1 MLESECVTGKMLNKK
16 FILSR
21 WVGAV
26 RDGAQRKIGKVE
38 DISAASMQQHNQQP
52 GSFDNF

>member
-1 MLESECVTGKMLNKK
+1 MLEAECVTGKMLNKK

-38 DISAASMQQHNQQP
+38 DISAASMQ
-52 GSFDNF
+52 